1 MCMFKKINCA
11 DSNSYGK
18 FRIRYNRD
26 IIESVILIEG
36 YSLLLEWL
44 LALGKRGGIDLVF

>member
-18 FRIRYNRD
+18 FRIRYNRG
-26 IIESVILIEG
+26 IIESVETSMLRRI
-36 YSLLLEWL
+36 YWQRDYD
-44 LALGKRGGIDLVF
+44 K